1 MEREM
6 LGKIFEQEDKVCRGD
21 GKKELPVRSKRTQN
35 VGRIGA
41 SNDPLAHSAALVL
54 HKRA

>member
-41 SNDPLAHSAALVL
+41 SNDP
-54 HKRA
+54 